1 MGWKL
6 WQERTHNTGAS
17 NWAASWVAAFYNQH
31 SAGPWQVL
39 RFVQLIQMP
48 CRKLMETL
56 RCRDLGLM
64 FGALPA
70 LKTSLIFFQGYFQL
84 LVSIHVNTWQTLPFT
99 IFYPHLFC
107 HVCHLQDECHHMSL
121 LDLLVRPRMK
131 GPLTSML
138 TCARPCFCTQSKI
151 IRAQPFEVWGWN
163 FWFWSSSCTESCDFS
178 PKANQD
184 ALQNWHSG
192 LWYFISS
199 WHFRSCQSSSAHR
212 QTTQLPSAQQ
222 QQQ

>member
-1 MGWKL
+1 MYTCYIIL
-6 WQERTHNTGAS
+6 HISRLSSICSAS
-17 NWAASWVAAFYNQH
+17 QCGLKTLAGTYAQHWCFKPSSFVGRGLYNQH
-31 SAGPWQVL
+31 SAPWQVL

-151 IRAQPFEVWGWN
+151 IRAQPFEV
-163 FWFWSSSCTESCDFS
+163 
-178 PKANQD
+178 
-184 ALQNWHSG
+184 
-192 LWYFISS
+192 
-199 WHFRSCQSSSAHR
+199 
-212 QTTQLPSAQQ
+212 
-222 QQQ
+222 